1 MDSVRRNRP
10 LFRGHRSIVIRISR
24 LRDRDSLP
32 FEALKHMTTIDPYNP
47 LDLEALGL
55 SLIRELERRPSEPLS
70 DLTSFAGSGIYAL
83 YYIGARDPY
92 AEIGAFNVQH
102 KCALPIYIGRAKEP
116 GARQGL
122 NPFEPVTQPLLWS
135 RINQHRRS
143 IKDARNLDVDDFRVS
158 ALVCMPIW
166 IPLAESVAIRRYR
179 PLWNSQLQGFGIHAP
194 GSGRSGQERSQWDE
208 LHPGRG
214 FATNLRPNR
223 LGRALLAQTRTAAK
237 ESVAAC
243 EAEMHHQAALAQRG
257 HSAPKTR
264 RPRRA

>member
-1 MDSVRRNRP
+1 
-10 LFRGHRSIVIRISR
+10 
-24 LRDRDSLP
+24 
-32 FEALKHMTTIDPYNP
+32 MTTINPYNP

-55 SLIRELERRPSEPLS
+55 SLIRELERRPAEPLG
-70 DLTSFAGSGIYAL
+70 DMTSFVGSGIYAL
-83 YYIGARDPY
+83 YYIGSDDPY
-92 AEIGAFNVQH
+92 AELGAFNVKH
-102 KCALPIYIGRAKEP
+102 ECALPIYIGRAKEP

-143 IKDARNLDVDDFRVS
+143 IEDAKNLDAEDFRVS

-166 IPLAESVAIRRYR
+166 IPLAEAVAIRRYR

-214 FATNLRPNR
+214 FAANLRPNQ
-223 LGRALLAQTRTAAK
+223 LAPTLLVQTRNAAH
-237 ESVAAC
+237 ESVVAR
-243 EAEMHHQAALAQRG
+243 EAEIHHQAALAQQGR
-257 HSAPKTR
+257 SARKAQ